1 MDTSLKL
8 LIIDDEEMMLS
19 LFEAMMAEYGHMA
32 ATASSAREGLEMVRR
47 GQFDVVISDIKMPD
61 MTGIDVLGAVREIT
75 DEVGVVLITGY
86 ASLETAVEAIRLG
99 ADAYLFKPFDDFER
113 DVLKPIEQ
121 IARRYALRRENE
133 RLGRALNEANEHLKR
148 ANHEYRRT
156 LAYLTTQQQLSS
168 MLCGASDVE
177 SIAAVVEQALVS
189 GFETYAAA
197 LFVAQPGGRFE
208 LVSGSGTLP
217 RQSAPVVVTTGPGP
231 IGAALAQQRP
241 TPIEPQTLA
250 AMGYPSWMPRDAAA
264 LVVPCVATGTT
275 VGALVVFD
283 PDAGALF
290 APETVSL
297 YSTLAAQIGAPL
309 ALARAG
315 GVGAMS

>member
-8 LIIDDEEMMLS
+8 LVIDDEEMMLT
-19 LFEAMMAEYGHMA
+19 LFEAVMAEYGHMT
-32 ATASSAREGLEMVRR
+32 ATASSAREGIEMVRH

-61 MTGIDVLGAVREIT
+61 MTGIGVLKAVRQIT

-86 ASLETAVEAIRLG
+86 ASLETAVDAIRLG

-121 IARRYALRRENE
+121 IAQRYALRRENE
-133 RLGRALNEANEHLKR
+133 RLSGALTEANEHLKR
-148 ANHEYRRT
+148 ANHEHRRA
-156 LAYLTTQQQLSS
+156 LAHLATQQQLGS
-168 MLCGASDVE
+168 MLCGARNVE
-177 SIAAVVEQALVS
+177 SIASIVEQALIS
-189 GFETYAAA
+189 GFDTYAGA

-208 LVSGSGTLP
+208 LVSGSGALP
-217 RQSAPVVVTTGPGP
+217 RQAAPVVLTAGSGP
-231 IGAALAQQRP
+231 IGTALQQQRS
-241 TPIEPQTLA
+241 TPIEPATLA
-250 AMGYPSWMPRDAAA
+250 GTGYAPWMPSDTAA

-283 PDAGALF
+283 PDAAALF
-290 APETVSL
+290 APEAVSL

-309 ALARAG
+309 ALARAV
-315 GVGAMS
+315 GVGAAS